1 MGSVVVGQVPVD
13 STGCCHS
20 EQEPATHDF
29 RGPEMER
36 ETWAFKSAVHPMPL
50 LQLLGIHLI
59 NAPTAHFDPSM
70 LSTLNGLDT
79 KLCYK
84 SDGIPSQV
92 LTTMY
97 LSIPSLCISI
107 NQGRLYYPNK
117 LETGKVTDNGQM
129 NCASSCSHKARNKIS
144 DPDND
149 EINKK
154 WGEKLFRINKKK
166 KEKSAS
172 HSD

>member
-154 WGEKLFRINKKK
+154 WGEKLFRIKKK
-166 KEKSAS
+166 KERKECLSP
-172 HSD
+172 